1 MNSVIIPLPDVLGKL
16 TAACAIFG
24 SVVGIGFSLDAWSS
38 PEARKDFS
46 SWLKQTNFNI
56 FAARLPTGIQE
67 LFKRSFGDTHFTVK
81 CFFRSILLS
90 ICAIVGLILIDVV
103 QAPFQSILTVA
114 QQISKINWFGLVI
127 LISIVGWSIIA
138 DYIMLF
144 KTRLIIKYLYKR
156 SPANGGIFAIVF
168 LVDFIAAVLLFV
180 FWILVGLFIGEIIAT
195 SYFFLKCPMCSPHI
209 FSLEYH
215 LLLANVFG
223 LWAKYKDMFLHVVNS
238 IALKP
243 LSDPFGILFLAGLLP
258 SLWLWLYLASSL
270 LTRFVAR
277 SERGIR
283 FLLYFL
289 DIDEHP
295 FRSVGVVAGVVSASV
310 YFAFIVW

>member
-1 MNSVIIPLPDVLGKL
+1 MVLPDILGKL
-16 TAACAIFG
+16 TAAGAIFG
-24 SVVGIGFSLDAWSS
+24 SIVGIGISLDAWSS

-46 SWLKQTNFNI
+46 GWLKQTNFNI

-67 LFKRSFGDTHFTVK
+67 LFKRVFGDTHFTLK
-81 CFFRSILLS
+81 CFSRSILLS
-90 ICAIVGLILIDVV
+90 VCALAGLIFINVV

-114 QQISKINWFGLVI
+114 QQVSNISWFHLVI
-127 LISIVGWSIIA
+127 FLSIVGWSIIA

-144 KTRLIIKYLYKR
+144 KTRLIIKYLYRR
-156 SPANGGIFAIVF
+156 SPANSGIFGIVF
-168 LVDFIAAVLLFV
+168 LADFIVAFLLFI
-180 FWILVGLFIGEIIAT
+180 FWILVGLFIGEVIAT
-195 SYFFLKCPMCSPHI
+195 SYFFLKCPTCSPHI
-209 FSLEYH
+209 VSLEYY

-223 LWAKYKDMFLHVVNS
+223 LWGKYKNMFLDVVNS
-238 IALKP
+238 IVPNP
-243 LSDPFGILFLAGLLP
+243 LSNPFGILFLAGLLP

-270 LTRFVAR
+270 LTRLVGR

-283 FLLYFL
+283 FLLYVL

-295 FRSVGVVAGVVSASV
+295 FRSVGVVAGAVSASV